1 MNLEELHGVVHAQT
15 QTTSGDLAD
24 STIDT
29 FLRQGFER
37 TINAETQW
45 PFYEQSW
52 DLVLTAGEMTMSLPG
67 DVNQAGIMAL
77 YDTVNNFRLTMI
89 APEYGDDHFAG
100 PQVGTT
106 CSVMYSLW
114 GDTVYL
120 WPKLQPSSTD
130 RLYRLRGY
138 RRPLSWLT
146 TSNVPDCDERL
157 HLPLTH
163 YAVALAY
170 AQQEDDQL
178 ELTYMDRWQR
188 DVEMAHRAIMEPRHQ
203 RPLVMAGSI
212 DAYPVG
218 GPTWVLEPPTP

>member
-1 MNLEELHGVVHAQT
+1 MNIDELRGVVHAQT

-24 STIDT
+24 LTIDT
-29 FLRQGFER
+29 YLRQGFER

-52 DLVLTAGEMTMSLPG
+52 DLTLVAGEMTMSLPG
-67 DVNQAGIMAL
+67 DVNQSGIMAL

-89 APEYGDDHFAG
+89 AAEYGDDHFAG
-100 PQVGTT
+100 PQVGTARPF
-106 CSVMYSLW
+106 MYSLW

-120 WPKLQPSSTD
+120 WPRLQPQSVD
-130 RLYRLRGY
+130 HLYRLRGY
-138 RRPLSWLT
+138 RRPLTWLT
-146 TSNVPDCDERL
+146 TANAPDCDERL
-157 HLPLTH
+157 HLPITH

-178 ELTYMDRWQR
+178 ELSYMDRWQR
-188 DVEMAHRAIMEPRHQ
+188 DVEMAHRAIMDPRHQ

-212 DAYPVG
+212 DGFPVG
-218 GPTWVLEPPTP
+218 GPGWVLEPPTP